1 MNRSNW
7 LKHAFAA
14 IVLVSSFST
23 PVTAGPMEDAIAAY
37 RKTDYAT
44 ALRLWRPLANQGQA
58 RAQSYLGRMYFT
70 GRGVPQDYAEAMKW
84 YRLAADQGE
93 ARAQASLGLMY
104 DKGFG
109 VQKDHVRA
117 HMWLNLAAAQG
128 DKLSAKYRDAIARER
143 MTQAQVAEAQKLALE
158 WKPTPQPAR

>member
-14 IVLVSSFST
+14 IVLVSSFSAS
-23 PVTAGPMEDAIAAY
+23 VTAGPMEDAITAY
-37 RKTDYAT
+37 RKADYAT
-44 ALRLWRPLANQGQA
+44 ALRLWRQQADQGLAL
-58 RAQSYLGRMYFT
+58 AQSYLGRLYFL

-143 MTQAQVAEAQKLALE
+143 LTKAQVALAQKLALD
-158 WKPTPQPAR
+158 WKPISEPSR